1 MADPDTSPH
10 ALTAWNVLLQVS
22 SRVVAELDR
31 RLDLEHRMSIREF
44 DVLINLDTIAGGG
57 LRMTDLADAV
67 MLSSG
72 GLTRLVGR
80 LEERGL
86 LRREPDPSDG
96 RGYLASLTDAGR
108 RRLAE
113 ARTTHDAVIR
123 ELLGVK
129 LKETDLATVERV
141 LRRTLPEG
149 HRLQPAARVPSG

>member
-1 MADPDTSPH
+1 MAATHTSSH
-10 ALTAWNVLLQVS
+10 VLTAWHTLLQVS

-44 DVLINLDTIAGGG
+44 DVLINLDNAAGAG

-86 LRREPDPSDG
+86 LRREADPSDG
-96 RGYLASLTDAGR
+96 RGNLASLTGPGR
-108 RRLAE
+108 ARLAE

-123 ELLGVK
+123 ELLGAA
-129 LKETDLATVERV
+129 LAETELATLERA
-141 LRRTLPEG
+141 LRKSL
-149 HRLQPAARVPSG
+149 PAARD